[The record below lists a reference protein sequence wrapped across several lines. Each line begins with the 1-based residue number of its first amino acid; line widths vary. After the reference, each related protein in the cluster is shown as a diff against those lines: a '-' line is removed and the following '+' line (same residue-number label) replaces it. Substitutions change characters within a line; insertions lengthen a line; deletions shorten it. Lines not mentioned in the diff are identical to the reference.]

1 MNRSR
6 NGYVRRGLASAAGFA
21 AMVVAP
27 GMAAAAA
34 GQAAED
40 GVHTAAQAASGRAIY
55 ERECAVCHQVNL
67 QGSFEAPQLAGESF
81 LRFWGDL
88 SPADLLVRISGSM
101 PPGEEGSLTDEE
113 YLDVVAYLLE
123 ANGAPAGG
131 LALTQTTAVPIGSL
145 AASGSAASGD
155 APAATAAAA
164 SAGGAPAVTA
174 APSASAASPAPA
186 AGGVTLAGAVEGYR
200 PVTDEMLRDPDDG
213 DWLMI
218 RRNYEAWSY
227 SPLADVDRSN
237 VGELELA
244 WVWAMNEGGWN
255 APSPIVHDGVMFLA
269 SIGPVVQAL
278 DAATGDLIWEHEVE
292 VATTGYSGM
301 SRNLAVYGDHLF
313 MATPDARLIA
323 LDARTGERVWDTV
336 IADHAEGFRN
346 TSGPVVA
353 GGTLVQGLSG
363 CDRYTL
369 ESCFISGY
377 DAATGERLWRFNT
390 VARSDEPGG
399 NTWADVPDFLRGGG
413 DTWITGSYD
422 PALDLVYF
430 GVAQAK
436 PWVARSRG
444 MTVDDP
450 ALYTN
455 STVALRPGDGD
466 LAWHFQHVPGE
477 TLDLDE
483 VYERVLVDV
492 GGRRAVFSAG
502 KHGILW
508 KLDRETGEF
517 LGHKETVYQ
526 NVFDRIDPETGAVTY
541 RQDIADAEFEQLVP
555 ACPSTA
561 GGKNWHPM
569 SYHPGSGLLVL
580 PLAQSCMELAAREV
594 AFELGSGGVG
604 MSSRPFHE
612 MPGTGGNLGKLA
624 AYDAETLE
632 EVWSIEQRPTFLT
645 GVLTTAGGLA
655 FAGDLDRRFRAF
667 DVETGDE
674 LWRARLGTSV
684 QGFPISFRAG
694 GRQYVAVSTGLGGG
708 SPRLMPRNLAPDV
721 RHPGSGNALYVFALP
736 EAPAPP
742 AGPDTAAEALALP
755 DATAEALALSGGE
768 PDAAAEALTLRES
781 AAEVSALPTAP
792 AAADGGALA
801 LPEEELDAPT
811 ALALREAAA
820 GALALPE
827 EESEVAGMAVAEEV
841 LALERRIEE
850 AVLRA
855 DVAFLDEVCADDFTY
870 THGDGW
876 TTGGAIL
883 GVDRKQAWLD
893 SLAGRYS
900 SREVD
905 SQQVEVH
912 GDVAITMGRLRARSG
927 GPQAAQ
933 RSFSFWYVRVY
944 AQRDGQWRYLSHRTV
959 HGPLYEN

>member
-1 MNRSR
+1 
-6 NGYVRRGLASAAGFA
+6 
-21 AMVVAP
+21 
-27 GMAAAAA
+27 
-34 GQAAED
+34 
-40 GVHTAAQAASGRAIY
+40 
-55 ERECAVCHQVNL
+55 
-67 QGSFEAPQLAGESF
+67 
-81 LRFWGDL
+81 
-88 SPADLLVRISGSM
+88 
-101 PPGEEGSLTDEE
+101 
-113 YLDVVAYLLE
+113 
-123 ANGAPAGG
+123 
-131 LALTQTTAVPIGSL
+131 
-145 AASGSAASGD
+145 
-155 APAATAAAA
+155 
-164 SAGGAPAVTA
+164 
-174 APSASAASPAPA
+174 
-186 AGGVTLAGAVEGYR
+186 
-200 PVTDEMLRDPDDG
+200 
-213 DWLMI
+213 
-218 RRNYEAWSY
+218 
-227 SPLADVDRSN
+227 
-237 VGELELA
+237 
-244 WVWAMNEGGWN
+244 
-255 APSPIVHDGVMFLA
+255 
-269 SIGPVVQAL
+269 
-278 DAATGDLIWEHEVE
+278 
-292 VATTGYSGM
+292 
-301 SRNLAVYGDHLF
+301 
-313 MATPDARLIA
+313 
-323 LDARTGERVWDTV
+323 
-336 IADHAEGFRN
+336 
-346 TSGPVVA
+346 
-353 GGTLVQGLSG
+353 
-363 CDRYTL
+363 
-369 ESCFISGY
+369 
-377 DAATGERLWRFNT
+377 
-390 VARSDEPGG
+390 
-399 NTWADVPDFLRGGG
+399 
-413 DTWITGSYD
+413 
-422 PALDLVYF
+422 
-430 GVAQAK
+430 
-436 PWVARSRG
+436 

-455 STVALRPGDGD
+455 STVALRPADGD

-492 GGRRAVFSAG
+492 GGGRKAVFSAG

-555 ACPSTA
+555 VCPSTA

-612 MPGTGGNLGKLA
+612 MPGTDGNLGKLA
-624 AYDAETLE
+624 AYDADTLE

-667 DVETGDE
+667 DIETGEE

-742 AGPDTAAEALALP
+742 AGPDAAAEALALADGEP
-755 DATAEALALSGGE
+755 HAAAALAL
-768 PDAAAEALTLRES
+768 LES
-781 AAEVSALPTAP
+781 AADVRALS
-792 AAADGGALA
+792 
-801 LPEEELDAPT
+801 EEEPD
-811 ALALREAAA
+811 
-820 GALALPE
+820 
-827 EESEVAGMAVAEEV
+827 VAEVAEEV
-841 LALERRIEE
+841 LALEKRIEE

-855 DVAFLDEVCADDFTY
+855 DIAFLDEVCADDFTY

-876 TTGGAIL
+876 TTGGPVL
-883 GVDRKQAWLD
+883 GVDRKDDWLA

-912 GDVAITMGRLRARSG
+912 GDVAVTMGRLRARSG
-927 GPQAAQ
+927 GPEVER

-959 HGPLYEN
+959 NGPVYEN

>member
-6 NGYVRRGLASAAGFA
+6 SGRVRRVSQAAIVLAAT
-21 AMVVAP
+21 MVVAARMVVP
-27 GMAAAAA
+27 AA
-34 GQAAED
+34 GQAPEGGVFTAVQAE
-40 GVHTAAQAASGRAIY
+40 SGRAIY
-55 ERECAVCHQVNL
+55 ERECAVCHQSNL
-67 QGSFEAPQLAGESF
+67 QGTFEAPQLAGESF
-81 LRFWGDL
+81 LLFWGNL
-88 SPADLLVRISGSM
+88 SPGDLFVRISGSM
-101 PPGEEGSLTDEE
+101 PPGQAGSLTDEA
-113 YLDVVAYLLE
+113 YLDVVAYLLQ

-131 LALTQTTAVPIGSL
+131 AALTE
-145 AASGSAASGD
+145 AASVSIAAAVSAASSAV
-155 APAATAAAA
+155 APAGGSPVGEAAGAA
-164 SAGGAPAVTA
+164 SAGAAAAAPPSS
-174 APSASAASPAPA
+174 APSAAPEP
-186 AGGVTLAGAVEGYR
+186 GGVTVAGTVEDYR
-200 PVTDEMLRDPDDG
+200 PVTDEMLRNPDDG

-218 RRNYEAWSY
+218 RRNYQAWNY
-227 SPLADVDRSN
+227 SPLADIDRSN
-237 VGELELA
+237 AGELELA

-255 APSPIVHDGVMFLA
+255 APSPIVHDGVMYLA

-278 DAATGDLIWEHEVE
+278 DAATGDLVWEHEVE

-301 SRNLAVYGDHLF
+301 SRNFAIYEDKLF

-336 IADHAEGFRN
+336 IADHTEGFRN

-377 DAATGERLWRFNT
+377 DADTGERLWRFNT

-399 NTWADVPDFLRGGG
+399 NTWANVPDYLRGGG

-422 PALDLVYF
+422 PGLDLVYF

-436 PWVARSRG
+436 PWVALSRG

-455 STVALRPGDGD
+455 STVALRPGDGE
-466 LAWHFQHVPGE
+466 LEWHFQHVPGE

-508 KLDRETGEF
+508 KLDRETGAF
-517 LGHKETVYQ
+517 LGHKETVHQ
-526 NVFDRIDPETGAVTY
+526 NVFDHIDPETGAVTY
-541 RQDIADAEFEQLVP
+541 RQDIADARFEQLVP

-569 SYHPGSGLLVL
+569 GYHPGSGLLVL

-612 MPGTGGNLGKLA
+612 MPGTDGRLGKLA

-708 SPRLMPRNLAPDV
+708 SPRLMPRTLAPDV
-721 RHPGSGNALYVFALP
+721 RHPSSGNALYVFALP
-736 EAPAPP
+736 
-742 AGPDTAAEALALP
+742 DAAEE
-755 DATAEALALSGGE
+755 DAVE
-768 PDAAAEALTLRES
+768 D
-781 AAEVSALPTAP
+781 VVK
-792 AAADGGALA
+792 
-801 LPEEELDAPT
+801 EEEET
-811 ALALREAAA
+811 V
-820 GALALPE
+820 E
-827 EESEVAGMAVAEEV
+827 EDVVAEEV
-841 LALERRIEE
+841 LALEKRMEE
-850 AVLRA
+850 AVLHA
-855 DVAFLDEVCADDFTY
+855 DVAFLDDILAEDFTY

-876 TTGGAIL
+876 TTGGEIL
-883 GVDRKQAWLD
+883 GVDTRAEWLA

-900 SREVD
+900 MREVD
-905 SQQVEVH
+905 SQQVEIH

-927 GPQAAQ
+927 GAVAEQ
-933 RSFSFWYVRVY
+933 RGFSFWYVRVY
-944 AQRDGQWRYLSHRTV
+944 AQRDGEWKYLSHRTV
-959 HGPLYEN
+959 HGPVYEDRP

>member
-1 MNRSR
+1 MNRSWKA
-6 NGYVRRGLASAAGFA
+6 NARRRLASAAGFA
-21 AMVVAP
+21 AMAIALATATP
-27 GMAAAAA
+27 GA
-34 GQAAED
+34 GQPPDD
-40 GVHTAAQAASGRAIY
+40 GAYTAAQAASGRAIY
-55 ERECAVCHQVNL
+55 ERECAVCHQANL

-81 LRFWGDL
+81 LRFWADL
-88 SPADLLVRISGSM
+88 SPADLFARTSSSM

-113 YLDVVAYLLE
+113 HLDVVAYLLE

-131 LALTQTTAVPIGSL
+131 TALTEAAAVPIGAL
-145 AASGSAASGD
+145 AGGGLQAGDTAAGGASAAVAA
-155 APAATAAAA
+155 APARASVATAAAA
-164 SAGGAPAVTA
+164 STAPE
-174 APSASAASPAPA
+174 
-186 AGGVTLAGAVEGYR
+186 AGGVTLAGTVDGYR

-218 RRNYEAWSY
+218 RRNYESWSY

-237 VGELELA
+237 VGGLELA

-255 APSPIVHDGVMFLA
+255 APSPIVHDGVMYLA

-278 DAATGDLIWEHEVE
+278 DAATGDLVWEHEVE

-301 SRNLAVYGDHLF
+301 SRNLAIYGDHLF

-377 DAATGERLWRFNT
+377 DAATGERRWRFNT

-422 PALDLVYF
+422 PGLDLVYF

-455 STVALRPGDGD
+455 STVALRPRDGD

-508 KLDRETGEF
+508 KLDRETGAF

-526 NVFDRIDPETGAVTY
+526 NVFDHIDPDTGAVTY
-541 RQDIADAEFEQLVP
+541 RQDIIDAEFEQLVP

-612 MPGTGGNLGKLA
+612 MPGTDGNLGKLA

-721 RHPGSGNALYVFALP
+721 RHPRSGNALYVFALP
-736 EAPAPP
+736 DAEGPGTAAGAPP
-742 AGPDTAAEALALP
+742 DAGEPGAAADAGALSGEESATAAESRALP
-755 DATAEALALSGGE
+755 GAEAAAAAEVLVLSGGASE
-768 PDAAAEALTLRES
+768 AAAETM
-781 AAEVSALPTAP
+781 
-792 AAADGGALA
+792 A
-801 LPEEELDAPT
+801 LPEK
-811 ALALREAAA
+811 
-820 GALALPE
+820 
-827 EESEVAGMAVAEEV
+827 ESKVAEEV
-841 LALERRIEE
+841 LALEKRIED

-876 TTGGAIL
+876 TTGGAVL
-883 GVDRKQAWLD
+883 GVDLKQEWLD

-900 SREVD
+900 LREVD

-927 GPQAAQ
+927 GPEAAR

-944 AQRDGQWRYLSHRTV
+944 AREDGAWRYLSHRTV
-959 HGPLYEN
+959 HGPVYE

>member
-6 NGYVRRGLASAAGFA
+6 SGRIRRVSQTAVMLAAVMLLVPATAVPGAAQ
-21 AMVVAP
+21 AP
-27 GMAAAAA
+27 EEGAY
-34 GQAAED
+34 
-40 GVHTAAQAASGRAIY
+40 TAAQAESGRAIY
-55 ERECAVCHQVNL
+55 EDRCAVCHQSNL
-67 QGSFEAPQLAGESF
+67 QGSFEAPQLAGDSF
-81 LRFWGDL
+81 LLFWADSSPGDL
-88 SPADLLVRISGSM
+88 FFRISRSM
-101 PPGEEGSLTDEE
+101 PPGQAGSLTDEE
-113 YLDVVAYLLE
+113 YLDVVAYLLQ

-131 LALTQTTAVPIGSL
+131 TALAEDATVAIGTAIS
-145 AASGSAASGD
+145 
-155 APAATAAAA
+155 
-164 SAGGAPAVTA
+164 A
-174 APSASAASPAPA
+174 APSAVARAGGGTPAAPAAAAPAVEPEPAPA
-186 AGGVTLAGAVEGYR
+186 APTSEPEPGGVTVAGAVENYR

-218 RRNYEAWSY
+218 RRNYQAWNY
-227 SPLADVDRSN
+227 SPLADIDRSN
-237 VGELELA
+237 AGELELA

-255 APSPIVHDGVMFLA
+255 APSPIVHDGVMYLA

-301 SRNLAVYGDHLF
+301 SRNLAIYEDKLF

-336 IADHAEGFRN
+336 IADHTEGFRN
-346 TSGPVVA
+346 TSGPVVV

-377 DAATGERLWRFNT
+377 DADTGERLWRFNT

-399 NTWADVPDFLRGGG
+399 NTWANVPDYLRGGG

-422 PALDLVYF
+422 PGLDLVYF

-436 PWVARSRG
+436 PWVALSRG
-444 MTVDDP
+444 MTVRDP

-455 STVALRPGDGD
+455 STVALRPGDGE
-466 LAWHFQHVPGE
+466 LEWHFQHVPGE

-492 GGRRAVFSAG
+492 GGRKAVFSAG

-517 LGHKETVYQ
+517 LGHKEAVYQ
-526 NVFDRIDPETGAVTY
+526 NVFDHIDPETGAVTY
-541 RQDIADAEFEQLVP
+541 RQDIADAQFEQLVP

-569 SYHPGSGLLVL
+569 GYHPGSGLLIL

-612 MPGTGGNLGKLA
+612 MPGTDGRLGKLA

-721 RHPGSGNALYVFALP
+721 RHPSSGNALYVFALP
-736 EAPAPP
+736 DAEE
-742 AGPDTAAEALALP
+742 PDAAEALAL
-755 DATAEALALSGGE
+755 S
-768 PDAAAEALTLRES
+768 
-781 AAEVSALPTAP
+781 
-792 AAADGGALA
+792 
-801 LPEEELDAPT
+801 
-811 ALALREAAA
+811 
-820 GALALPE
+820 E
-827 EESEVAGMAVAEEV
+827 EESVVAEV
-841 LALERRIEE
+841 LALEKRMEE
-850 AVLRA
+850 AVLHA
-855 DVAFLDEVCADDFTY
+855 DVGFLDGVLADDFTY

-876 TTGGAIL
+876 TTGGEIL
-883 GVDRKQAWLD
+883 GVDTREAWLA

-900 SREVD
+900 MREVD
-905 SQQVEVH
+905 SQQVEIH

-927 GPQAAQ
+927 GPVAEQ

-944 AQRDGQWRYLSHRTV
+944 AQRDGEWKYLSHRTV
-959 HGPLYEN
+959 HGPVYEDRP

>member
-6 NGYVRRGLASAAGFA
+6 SGRVVRVSPAATVLAA
-21 AMVVAP
+21 AMVLVP
-27 GMAAAAA
+27 GMAVTGAAQTPA
-34 GQAAED
+34 D
-40 GVHTAAQAASGRAIY
+40 GVYTPAQAESGRAIY
-55 ERECAVCHQVNL
+55 ERECAVCHQSNL
-67 QGSFEAPQLAGESF
+67 QGTFEAPQLAGESF
-81 LRFWGDL
+81 LQFWADL
-88 SPADLLVRISGSM
+88 SPGDLFVRISGSM
-101 PPGEEGSLTDEE
+101 PPGQAGSLTDEA
-113 YLDVVAYLLE
+113 YLDVVAYLLQ

-131 LALTQTTAVPIGSL
+131 AALTQ
-145 AASGSAASGD
+145 AASASIGAAVSAASSVVAQAG
-155 APAATAAAA
+155 
-164 SAGGAPAVTA
+164 GGAPEAVP
-174 APSASAASPAPA
+174 APSASAPSSEPEP
-186 AGGVTLAGAVEGYR
+186 GGVTVAGRVEGYR
-200 PVTDEMLRDPDDG
+200 PVTDAMLRDPDDG

-218 RRNYEAWSY
+218 RRNYQAWNY
-227 SPLADVDRSN
+227 SPLADIDRSN
-237 VGELELA
+237 AGGLELA

-255 APSPIVHDGVMFLA
+255 APSPIVHDGVMYLA

-301 SRNLAVYGDHLF
+301 SRNLAIYEDKLF

-336 IADHAEGFRN
+336 IADHTEGFRN

-377 DAATGERLWRFNT
+377 DTHTGERLWRFNT

-399 NTWADVPDFLRGGG
+399 NTWANVPDYLRGGG

-422 PALDLVYF
+422 PGLDLVYF

-436 PWVARSRG
+436 PWVALSRG

-455 STVALRPGDGD
+455 STVALRPGDGE

-492 GGRRAVFSAG
+492 GGRKAVFSAG

-517 LGHKETVYQ
+517 LGHKEAVYQ

-541 RQDIADAEFEQLVP
+541 RQDIADAQFEQLVP

-569 SYHPGSGLLVL
+569 GYHPGAGLLVL

-612 MPGTGGNLGKLA
+612 MPGTDGRLGKLA

-667 DVETGDE
+667 DVETGEE

-708 SPRLMPRNLAPDV
+708 SPRLMPRTLAPDV
-721 RHPGSGNALYVFALP
+721 RHPSSGNALYVFALSVV
-736 EAPAPP
+736 E
-742 AGPDTAAEALALP
+742 E
-755 DATAEALALSGGE
+755 DAVE
-768 PDAAAEALTLRES
+768 
-781 AAEVSALPTAP
+781 EVV
-792 AAADGGALA
+792 
-801 LPEEELDAPT
+801 EEE
-811 ALALREAAA
+811 
-820 GALALPE
+820 E
-827 EESEVAGMAVAEEV
+827 ETVEEDVVAEEV
-841 LALERRIEE
+841 LALEKRMEE
-850 AVLRA
+850 AVLYA
-855 DVAFLDEVCADDFTY
+855 DVAFLDGVLAEDFTY

-876 TTGGAIL
+876 TTGGEIL
-883 GVDRKQAWLD
+883 GVDTRDEWLA

-900 SREVD
+900 MREVD
-905 SQQVEVH
+905 SQQVEIH

-927 GPQAAQ
+927 GPVAEQ

-944 AQRDGQWRYLSHRTV
+944 AQRDGEWKYLSHRTV
-959 HGPLYEN
+959 HGPVYED

>member
-1 MNRSR
+1 MNGS
-6 NGYVRRGLASAAGFA
+6 GSGCVGLTLTAAIALLAGGA
-21 AMVVAP
+21 ADVAAQTP
-27 GMAAAAA
+27 G
-34 GQAAED
+34 D
-40 GVHTAAQAASGRAIY
+40 GVYTAAQAESGRAIY
-55 ERECAVCHQVNL
+55 ERECAVCHQSNL
-67 QGSFEAPQLAGESF
+67 QGTFEAPQLAGESF
-81 LRFWGDL
+81 LRFWADL
-88 SPADLLVRISGSM
+88 SPSDLFVRISGSM
-101 PPGEEGSLTDEE
+101 PPEQAGSLTDQA
-113 YLDVVAYLLE
+113 YLDVVAYLLQ

-131 LALTQTTAVPIGSL
+131 ATLTE
-145 AASGSAASGD
+145 
-155 APAATAAAA
+155 AATASIGAAV
-164 SAGGAPAVTA
+164 SAALSAVAQAGGGAPAGAEA
-174 APSASAASPAPA
+174 AGGGAPVSGAAPA
-186 AGGVTLAGAVEGYR
+186 APPATPEPGGVTVTGTVADYR
-200 PVTDEMLRDPDDG
+200 PVTDEMLRNPDDG

-218 RRNYEAWSY
+218 RRNYQAWNY
-227 SPLADVDRSN
+227 SPLADIDRAN
-237 VGELELA
+237 AGELELA

-255 APSPIVHDGVMFLA
+255 APSPIVHDGIMYLA

-278 DAATGDLIWEHEVE
+278 DATTGDLIWEHEVE

-301 SRNLAVYGDHLF
+301 SRNLAIYEDKLF

-336 IADHAEGFRN
+336 IADHTEGFRN
-346 TSGPVVA
+346 TSGPVVVD
-353 GGTLVQGLSG
+353 GTLVQGLSG

-377 DAATGERLWRFNT
+377 DADTGQRLWRFNT

-399 NTWADVPDFLRGGG
+399 NTWANVPDYLRGGG

-422 PALDLVYF
+422 PGLDLVYF

-436 PWVARSRG
+436 PWVALSRG
-444 MTVDDP
+444 MTVNDP

-455 STVALRPGDGD
+455 STVALRPGDGN
-466 LAWHFQHVPGE
+466 LEWHFQHVPGE

-483 VYERVLVDV
+483 VYERVLVDI
-492 GGRRAVFSAG
+492 GGRKTVFSAG

-541 RQDIADAEFEQLVP
+541 RQDIADARFEQLVP

-569 SYHPGSGLLVL
+569 GYHPGAGLLIL

-612 MPGTGGNLGKLA
+612 MPGTDGRLGKLA

-667 DVETGDE
+667 DVETGEE

-708 SPRLMPRNLAPDV
+708 SPRLMPRTLAPDV

-736 EAPAPP
+736 
-742 AGPDTAAEALALP
+742 DAEE
-755 DATAEALALSGGE
+755 D
-768 PDAAAEALTLRES
+768 
-781 AAEVSALPTAP
+781 
-792 AAADGGALA
+792 
-801 LPEEELDAPT
+801 
-811 ALALREAAA
+811 
-820 GALALPE
+820 
-827 EESEVAGMAVAEEV
+827 AVADV
-841 LALERRIEE
+841 LALEQRIEE

-876 TTGGAIL
+876 TTGGSVL
-883 GVDRKQAWLD
+883 GVDRKQAWLA

-900 SREVD
+900 LREVD
-905 SQQVEVH
+905 SQQVEIH
-912 GDVAITMGRLRARSG
+912 GDVAITMGRVRARSG
-927 GPQAAQ
+927 GPAAGQ

-944 AQRDGQWRYLSHRTV
+944 AQRDGEWKYLSHRTV
-959 HGPLYEN
+959 HGPVYEG

>member
-1 MNRSR
+1 MNLSWKA
-6 NGYVRRGLASAAGFA
+6 NARRGLATVAGFA
-21 AMVVAP
+21 AMVTAPVTAAP
-27 GMAAAAA
+27 GA
-34 GQAAED
+34 GQAAE
-40 GVHTAAQAASGRAIY
+40 GGAYTAAQAASGRAIY
-55 ERECAVCHQVNL
+55 ERECAACHQTNL

-81 LRFWGDL
+81 LRFWADL
-88 SPADLLVRISGSM
+88 SPADLFVRTSGSM
-101 PPGEEGSLTDEE
+101 PPGAEGSLTDEE
-113 YLDVVAYLLE
+113 HLDVVAY
-123 ANGAPAGG
+123 PAGG
-131 LALTQTTAVPIGSL
+131 A
-145 AASGSAASGD
+145 SAAAA
-155 APAATAAAA
+155 APAAAAATAAAA
-164 SAGGAPAVTA
+164 SAATE
-174 APSASAASPAPA
+174 
-186 AGGVTLAGAVEGYR
+186 AGGVTLAGTVDDYR

-218 RRNYEAWSY
+218 RRNYESWSY

-255 APSPIVHDGVMFLA
+255 APSPIVHDGVMYLA

-278 DAATGDLIWEHEVE
+278 DAATGDLVWEHEVE

-301 SRNLAVYGDHLF
+301 SRNLAIYGDRLF

-336 IADHAEGFRN
+336 IADHTEGFRN
-346 TSGPVVA
+346 TSGPVVVD
-353 GGTLVQGLSG
+353 GTLVQGLSG

-377 DAATGERLWRFNT
+377 DATTGERLWRFNT

-422 PALDLVYF
+422 PGLDLVYF

-455 STVALRPGDGD
+455 STVALRPRDGD

-483 VYERVLVDV
+483 VYERVLVDI

-526 NVFDRIDPETGAVTY
+526 NVFDHIDPDTGAVTY
-541 RQDIADAEFEQLVP
+541 RQDIIDAEFEQLVP

-569 SYHPGSGLLVL
+569 SYHPGSGLLVM

-612 MPGTGGNLGKLA
+612 MPGTDGNLGKLA

-667 DVETGDE
+667 DVETGEE

-721 RHPGSGNALYVFALP
+721 RHPLSGNALYVFALP
-736 EAPAPP
+736 DGG
-742 AGPDTAAEALALP
+742 GPGTAADSLPDAGEPGAAADASALPGESAAAAESLALP
-755 DATAEALALSGGE
+755 GAESAAAAEVLALSGGASE
-768 PDAAAEALTLRES
+768 AAAETI
-781 AAEVSALPTAP
+781 
-792 AAADGGALA
+792 A
-801 LPEEELDAPT
+801 LPEK
-811 ALALREAAA
+811 
-820 GALALPE
+820 
-827 EESEVAGMAVAEEV
+827 ESKVAEEV
-841 LALERRIEE
+841 LALEKRIEE

-855 DVAFLDEVCADDFTY
+855 DIAFLDEVCADDFTY

-876 TTGGAIL
+876 TTGGAVL
-883 GVDRKQAWLD
+883 GVDRKQEWLD

-927 GPQAAQ
+927 GPEAAR

-959 HGPLYEN
+959 DGPVYEN